1 MLKYNNNDD
10 RSGDYRSCVSE
21 GDAALF
27 NIDRRSTPSKGQA
40 INLHMVLVLIKRR
53 VKFAKHKLFDIGKL
67 DRIAL
72 VLLTR
77 ITPVEDT
84 SQEMPKLTFAVPKL
98 N

>member
-1 MLKYNNNDD
+1 
-10 RSGDYRSCVSE
+10 
-21 GDAALF
+21 
-27 NIDRRSTPSKGQA
+27 
-40 INLHMVLVLIKRR
+40 MVLVLIKRR

-84 SQEMPKLTFAVPKL
+84 SQEMPKMTFAVPKL